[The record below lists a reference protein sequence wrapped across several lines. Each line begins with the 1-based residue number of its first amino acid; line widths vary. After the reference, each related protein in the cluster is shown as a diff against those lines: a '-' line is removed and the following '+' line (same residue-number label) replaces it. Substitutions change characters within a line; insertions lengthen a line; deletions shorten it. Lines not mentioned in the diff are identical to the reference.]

1 MRRLISFLALL
12 EMLGMMACSSGV
24 VRTPDRDRDRDADS
38 GSSGSS
44 INEAFD
50 PVKLNDEDLTFPEKD
65 LQLSGTRPLPLPGDR
80 QNSDR
85 QNTNNVTPPPGPAEE
100 NRVIDGFRVQLFA
113 TKDNQAATLEKQEAE
128 FVFSPD
134 GVGVYIEFDSP
145 MYKLRIGDCRNR
157 DEAEELRELARQ
169 KGYPTSWIVKT
180 KINTSPALPAM
191 NNSDS
196 GNSDNDH

>member
-1 MRRLISFLALL
+1 MRRFISFLALL
-12 EMLGMMACSSGV
+12 GMFGMMACSSGV
-24 VRTPDRDRDRDADS
+24 VRTPDRDRDRDADA
-38 GSSGSS
+38 GSSSS
-44 INEAFD
+44 SVNEAFD

-65 LQLSGTRPLPLPGDR
+65 LQLSGARPLPLPGDR
-80 QNSDR
+80 KNDALPA
-85 QNTNNVTPPPGPAEE
+85 PPPAGPAPAVE

-145 MYKLRIGDCRNR
+145 MYKLRIGDCRTR

-180 KINTSPALPAM
+180 KVNTNPALPQM
-191 NNSDS
+191 NRS
-196 GNSDNDH
+196 GPANSDNEY

>member
-1 MRRLISFLALL
+1 MRRLISILALL
-12 EMLGMMACSSGV
+12 GMFGMMACSSGV

-44 INEAFD
+44 VNEAFD

-65 LQLSGTRPLPLPGDR
+65 LQLSATRPLPLPGDR
-80 QNSDR
+80 QTGDR
-85 QNTNNVTPPPGPAEE
+85 QDNPVTPPPGPAVE

-145 MYKLRIGDCRNR
+145 MYKLRIGDCRTR

-180 KINTSPALPAM
+180 RINTNPTLPLM
-191 NNSDS
+191 DNSDS
-196 GNSDNDH
+196 GNSGNEY

>member
-1 MRRLISFLALL
+1 MRRFISFLALL
-12 EMLGMMACSSGV
+12 GMFGMMACSSGV
-24 VRTPDRDRDRDADS
+24 VRTPDRDRDRDADA

-44 INEAFD
+44 VNEAFD

-80 QNSDR
+80 QNGDR
-85 QNTNNVTPPPGPAEE
+85 QNNDVTPPPGPAVE

-145 MYKLRIGDCRNR
+145 MYKLRIGDCRTR
-157 DEAEELRELARQ
+157 EEAEELRELARQ

-180 KINTSPALPAM
+180 KVNTNPALPQM
-191 NNSDS
+191 NRS
-196 GNSDNDH
+196 GPANSDNDY